1 MSQSAATA
9 ADGLIRMKN
18 RERALEKAIAYLRE
32 PQQHG
37 HQQNIYVL
45 DEEAWQ
51 DKNRMKGW
59 SRGHK
64 WAFLARGAG
73 IVDIPAELAIL
84 AA

>member
-1 MSQSAATA
+1 MPVYFGPL
-9 ADGLIRMKN
+9 GLEVH
-18 RERALEKAIAYLRE
+18 REAKLARAIAYLRT
-32 PQQHG
+32 PQKHG

-45 DEEAWQ
+45 DVEAWQ